1 MASSEASTATTT
13 STPPT
18 ATAGDGDGGR
28 GKGAGSE
35 GGKGAGSESAES
47 STPTNSANSLKNY
60 SERLED
66 YIKSLELLNQHVG
79 TRMLRQQRSRTLV
92 SIHHI

>member
-1 MASSEASTATTT
+1 MATSEASTTTT
-13 STPPT
+13 TT
-18 ATAGDGDGGR
+18 ATAGDGEGRR
-28 GKGAGSE
+28 GKGAESA

-47 STPTNSANSLKNY
+47 SIAMNSVDGLKNY

-66 YIKSLELLNQHVG
+66 YIKSLELLSQHVG

-92 SIHHI
+92 STLCM